1 MNHKVIKLIE
11 EYQMLSPCDHVVAG
25 VSGGADSLA
34 LLHFL
39 RFGCGMELKLTAV
52 HLNHL
57 LRGEE
62 SLRDQHHVEEICE
75 AWGVRLVVRQA
86 DIAVLAKQSGIGL
99 EEAGR
104 EARYRLFEE
113 IAGADGKIATA
124 HTLSDCCETLIFQ
137 LARGTGLRGLCGI
150 PPVRGQIVRPFL
162 CVTRAEIEQYCREN
176 GIKYITDSSNH
187 DDLYNRNRIRHQIIP
202 KLKELNPRA
211 EESIGQLL
219 ETLREDEAC
228 LERLAAEN
236 AKECRTEEGILLEK
250 LSKEAAVRKRV
261 LMGWLRESHVFYDFQ
276 IIDRISDIAAEGRGK
291 INLCGNLFCEAK
303 EGCLLLYRPEA
314 ATPYFEFPLEL
325 RTYHLPSGDDYSFYE
340 VDRDRFLHIKELFK
354 NSTYNYIDSSKIIG
368 KLKIRQR
375 RNGDK
380 FCIFPRNI
388 TKSIKKLCQEAKISP
403 QMREKIF
410 LICDERGIIYVEGLG
425 VASRVA
431 ADETTTRYLMI
442 KKERTGHEK

>member
-1 MNHKVIKLIE
+1 MNHRVIEFIE
-11 EYQMLSPCDHVVAG
+11 KYGMLAPCDHVVAG

-39 RFGCGMELKLTAV
+39 RFGCGMKLRLTAV

-62 SLRDQHHVEEICE
+62 SLRDQRHVEAVCK
-75 AWGVRLVVRQA
+75 AWDVELIVRQA
-86 DIAVLAKQSGIGL
+86 DIAALAKQSGLGL

-104 EARYRLFEE
+104 EERYRLFRE
-113 IAGADGKIATA
+113 IAGEHGKIATA
-124 HTLSDCCETLIFQ
+124 HTLSDSCETLVFQ
-137 LARGTGLRGLCGI
+137 LARGTGLKGLCGI

-162 CVTRAEIEQYCREN
+162 CVTRAEVEQYCREHQ
-176 GIKYITDSSNH
+176 IEYITDSSNEQ
-187 DDLYNRNRIRHQIIP
+187 DLYARNRIRHQIMP
-202 KLKELNPRA
+202 KLRELNPRA
-211 EESIGQLL
+211 ETAIGQLL
-219 ETLREDEAC
+219 ITLQEDENC

-236 AKECRTEEGILLEK
+236 EQYCRQGAGILLER
-250 LSKEAAVRKRV
+250 LAAEPAVRKRV
-261 LMGWLRESHVFYDFQ
+261 LMRWLRENQIDYDFQ
-276 IIDRISDIAAEGRGK
+276 TIDRICVIAAEGHGK
-291 INLCGNLFCEAK
+291 LNLCGNVFCEAK
-303 EGCLLLYRPEA
+303 EGLLSLTAPKA
-314 ATPYFEFPLEL
+314 PFPYFEFPLEFQ
-325 RTYHLPSGDDYSFYE
+325 TCHMPSGADYSFFE
-340 VDRDRFLHIKELFK
+340 VDRDAFLRIQELFK
-354 NSTYNYIDSSKIIG
+354 NSTYNYIDSYKIIG
-368 KLKIRQR
+368 KLRIRQR
-375 RNGDK
+375 QNGDK
-380 FCIFPRNI
+380 IRIFPRNI